1 MLVIVSIIVIV
12 AVFSLVDYFSSR
24 SWQRVTSETRNE
36 TVFEKRNKAYGAY
49 VIRKDYDRNLVLIM
63 LSLVFGTGILFAAY
77 NGFKKPVQ
85 ATKVI
90 TYPPRIEDTTVLIL
104 DEIEPP
110 KPKVPEKTEVKPET
124 NQEQFV
130 EMKVVDVKVND
141 SVLAQEKLNDQQIG
155 TITVRKIISNDFK
168 LVGETKNVQT
178 IVTPP
183 KREVHTSVEKEAFF
197 PGGYPALMSY
207 IQTNLVY
214 PTEGIEINAQGKC
227 YLRFIV
233 DFEGRIS
240 SVKVLRGIQG
250 CPECDREAIRV
261 LKGMPE
267 WEPGKVGGVSVSS
280 YFDLP
285 INFSLSY

>member
-12 AVFSLVDYFSSR
+12 ALFSLVDYFSSR

-90 TYPPRIEDTTVLIL
+90 IDPPRIEDTTVLIL

-110 KPKVPEKTEVKPET
+110 KPEVPVKPEVKPEK

-141 SVLAQEKLNDQQIG
+141 SVLTQEKLNDQQIG
-155 TITVRKIISNDFK
+155 TITVRKIIPNDFK

-178 IVTPP
+178 IVSTP
-183 KREVHTSVEKEAFF
+183 KREIHNTVEKEAFF

-207 IQTNLVY
+207 IQANLVY
-214 PTEGIEINAQGKC
+214 PSEGIEINAQGKC

-233 DFEGRIS
+233 DYEGRIS
-240 SVKVLRGIQG
+240 SVKVLRGIAG
-250 CPECDREAIRV
+250 CPECDKEAIRV

-267 WEPGKVGGVSVSS
+267 WEPGKVGGVNVSS

>member
-12 AVFSLVDYFSSR
+12 ALFSLVDYFSSR

-90 TYPPRIEDTTVLIL
+90 IDPPRIEDTTVLIL

-110 KPKVPEKTEVKPET
+110 KPEVPVKPEVKPET

-130 EMKVVDVKVND
+130 EMKVVDIKVND
-141 SVLAQEKLNDQQIG
+141 SVLTQEKLYDQQIG
-155 TITVRKIISNDFK
+155 TITVRKIIPNDFK

-178 IVTPP
+178 IVTTP
-183 KREVHTSVEKEAFF
+183 KREIHNTVEKEAFF

-207 IQTNLVY
+207 IQANLVY
-214 PTEGIEINAQGKC
+214 PSEGIEINAQGKC

-233 DFEGRIS
+233 DYEGRIS
-240 SVKVLRGIQG
+240 SVKVLRGIAG
-250 CPECDREAIRV
+250 CPECDKEAIRV

-267 WEPGKVGGVSVSS
+267 WEPGKVGGVNVSS

>member
-12 AVFSLVDYFSSR
+12 ALFSLVDYFSSR
-24 SWQRVTSETRNE
+24 SWQRVTSEIRNE

-49 VIRKDYDRNLVLIM
+49 VIRRDYDRNLVLIM

-77 NGFKKPVQ
+77 NGLKSSDK
-85 ATKVI
+85 ATKAI
-90 TYPPRIEDTTVLIL
+90 TYPERVEDTVVITFI
-104 DEIEPP
+104 EPEPP

-124 NQEQFV
+124 NQTEFL
-130 EMKVVDVKVND
+130 EMKVIDAKVND
-141 SVLAQEKLNDQQIG
+141 TVTVQDKLIDEQIG
-155 TITVRKIISNDFK
+155 TITVRKIIPNDFK

-178 IVTPP
+178 IVTNP
-183 KREVHTSVEKEAFF
+183 KREVYGTVEEEAFF

-207 IQTNLVY
+207 IQSNLVY
-214 PTEGIEINAQGKC
+214 PSEGIEINAQGKC

-267 WEPGKVGGVSVSS
+267 WEPGKVGGMSVSS

>member
-12 AVFSLVDYFSSR
+12 ALFSLVDYFSSR

-90 TYPPRIEDTTVLIL
+90 IDPPRIEDTTVLIL

-110 KPKVPEKTEVKPET
+110 KPEVPVKPEVKPET

-141 SVLAQEKLNDQQIG
+141 SVLTQEKLNDQQIG
-155 TITVRKIISNDFK
+155 TITVRKIIPNDFK

-178 IVTPP
+178 IVTTP
-183 KREVHTSVEKEAFF
+183 KREIHNTVEKEAFF

-207 IQTNLVY
+207 IQANLVY
-214 PTEGIEINAQGKC
+214 PSEGIEINAQGKC

-233 DFEGRIS
+233 DYEGRIS
-240 SVKVLRGIQG
+240 SVKVLRGIAG
-250 CPECDREAIRV
+250 CPECDKEAIRV

-267 WEPGKVGGVSVSS
+267 WEPGKVGGVNVSS

>member
-12 AVFSLVDYFSSR
+12 ALFSLVDYFSSR
-24 SWQRVTSETRNE
+24 SWQRVTSEIRNE

-49 VIRKDYDRNLVLIM
+49 VIRRDYDRNLVLIM
-63 LSLVFGTGILFAAY
+63 LSLVCGTGLLFAAY

-110 KPKVPEKTEVKPET
+110 KPEVPEKTEVKPET
-124 NQEQFV
+124 NQAQFV
-130 EMKVVDVKVND
+130 EMKVVDSRVND

-155 TITVRKIISNDFK
+155 TITVRKIIPNDFK

-178 IVTPP
+178 IVTNP
-183 KREVHTSVEKEAFF
+183 KREVYGNVEEEAFF

-207 IQTNLVY
+207 IQSNLVY
-214 PTEGIEINAQGKC
+214 PSEGIEINAQGKC

-240 SVKVLRGIQG
+240 SVKVLRGIAG
-250 CPECDREAIRV
+250 CPECDKEAIRV

-267 WEPGKVGGVSVSS
+267 WKPGKVGGMSVSS

>member
-77 NGFKKPVQ
+77 NGFKNPVQ

-90 TYPPRIEDTTVLIL
+90 IDPPIIEDTTVLIL

-110 KPKVPEKTEVKPET
+110 KPKVPQKTEVKPET
-124 NQEQFV
+124 NQQQFV

-155 TITVRKIISNDFK
+155 TITVRKIIPNDFK

>member
-104 DEIEPP
+104 DEIEPT

-155 TITVRKIISNDFK
+155 TITVRKIIPNDFK

-178 IVTPP
+178 IVIPP

-233 DFEGRIS
+233 DYEGRIS

>member
-12 AVFSLVDYFSSR
+12 ALFSLVDYFSSR

-63 LSLVFGTGILFAAY
+63 LSLVCGTGLLFAAY
-77 NGFKKPVQ
+77 NGFKSSDK
-85 ATKVI
+85 ATKSI
-90 TYPPRIEDTTVLIL
+90 TYPERVEDTVVITFI
-104 DEIEPP
+104 EPEPP
-110 KPKVPEKTEVKPET
+110 KPEVPVKPEVKPET

-141 SVLAQEKLNDQQIG
+141 SVLTQEKLNDQQIG
-155 TITVRKIISNDFK
+155 TITVRKIIPNDFK

-178 IVTPP
+178 IVATP
-183 KREVHTSVEKEAFF
+183 KREIHNTVEKEAFF

-207 IQTNLVY
+207 IQANLVY
-214 PTEGIEINAQGKC
+214 PSEGIEINAQGKC

-233 DFEGRIS
+233 DYEGKIS
-240 SVKVLRGIQG
+240 SVKVLRGIAG
-250 CPECDREAIRV
+250 CPECDKEAIRV

-267 WEPGKVGGVSVSS
+267 WEPGKVGGVNVSS

>member
-12 AVFSLVDYFSSR
+12 AFFSFVDYFSSR
-24 SWQRVTSETRNE
+24 SWQRVTSEIRNE

-49 VIRKDYDRNLVLIM
+49 VIRRDYDRNLVLIM
-63 LSLVFGTGILFAAY
+63 LSLVCGTGLLFAAY

-110 KPKVPEKTEVKPET
+110 KPKILEKNEVKPET
-124 NQEQFV
+124 KQEQFV
-130 EMKVVDVKVND
+130 EMKVVDTKVND
-141 SVLAQEKLNDQQIG
+141 SVLVQEKLKDQQIG
-155 TITVRKIISNDFK
+155 TITVRKIIPDDFK
-168 LVGETKNVQT
+168 LIGEEKKVST
-178 IVTPP
+178 IVTPL
-183 KREVHTSVEKEAFF
+183 KREVHSTVEKEAFF

-207 IQTNLVY
+207 IQANLIY

-240 SVKVLRGIQG
+240 SVKVLRGIAG
-250 CPECDREAIRV
+250 CPECDKEAIRV
-261 LKGMPE
+261 LKSMPE
-267 WEPGKVGGVSVSS
+267 WEPGKVGGVNVSS

>member
-1 MLVIVSIIVIV
+1 
-12 AVFSLVDYFSSR
+12 
-24 SWQRVTSETRNE
+24 
-36 TVFEKRNKAYGAY
+36 VFEKRNKAYGAY
-49 VIRKDYDRNLVLIM
+49 VIRRDYDRNLVLIM
-63 LSLVFGTGILFAAY
+63 LSLVCGTGLLFAAY
-77 NGFKKPVQ
+77 NGLKKPVQ

-110 KPKVPEKTEVKPET
+110 KPEVPEKTEVKPET
-124 NQEQFV
+124 NQAQFV
-130 EMKVVDVKVND
+130 EMKVVDSRVND

-155 TITVRKIISNDFK
+155 TITVRKIIPNDFK

-197 PGGYPALMSY
+197 PGGYPALMSF
-207 IQTNLVY
+207 IQANLVY

-261 LKGMPE
+261 LKSMPE

>member
-49 VIRKDYDRNLVLIM
+49 VIRNDYDRNLVLIM

-77 NGFKKPVQ
+77 NEFKNPVQ

-90 TYPPRIEDTTVLIL
+90 IDPPRIEDTTVLIL

-110 KPKVPEKTEVKPET
+110 KPKVPQKTEVKPET
-124 NQEQFV
+124 NQQQFV

-155 TITVRKIISNDFK
+155 TITVRKIIPNDFK

>member
-90 TYPPRIEDTTVLIL
+90 INPPRIEDTTVLIL

-124 NQEQFV
+124 NQQQFV

-155 TITVRKIISNDFK
+155 TITVRKIIPNDFK

-207 IQTNLVY
+207 IQANLVY

-233 DFEGRIS
+233 DYEGRIS
-240 SVKVLRGIQG
+240 SVKVLRGIPG

-261 LKGMPE
+261 LKSMPE

>member
-12 AVFSLVDYFSSR
+12 ALFSLADYFSSR
-24 SWQRVTSETRNE
+24 SWQRVTSEIRNE

-49 VIRKDYDRNLVLIM
+49 VIRKNYDRNLVLIM

-77 NGFKKPVQ
+77 NGLKSSDK
-85 ATKVI
+85 ATKAI
-90 TYPPRIEDTTVLIL
+90 TYPERVEDTVVITFI
-104 DEIEPP
+104 EPEPP

-124 NQEQFV
+124 NQTEFL
-130 EMKVVDVKVND
+130 EMKVIDAKVND
-141 SVLAQEKLNDQQIG
+141 TVTVQDKLIDEQIG
-155 TITVRKIISNDFK
+155 TITVRKIIPNDFK

-178 IVTPP
+178 IVTNP
-183 KREVHTSVEKEAFF
+183 KREVYGTVEEEAFF

-207 IQTNLVY
+207 IQSNLVY
-214 PTEGIEINAQGKC
+214 PSEGIEINAQGKC

-240 SVKVLRGIQG
+240 SVKVLRGIAG
-250 CPECDREAIRV
+250 CPECDKEAIRV

-267 WEPGKVGGVSVSS
+267 WKPGKVGGMSVSS

>member
-12 AVFSLVDYFSSR
+12 ALFSLVDYFSSR

-90 TYPPRIEDTTVLIL
+90 IDPPRIEDTTVLIL
-104 DEIEPP
+104 DEIEPL
-110 KPKVPEKTEVKPET
+110 KPEVPVKPEVKPET

-141 SVLAQEKLNDQQIG
+141 SVLTQEKLNDQQIG
-155 TITVRKIISNDFK
+155 TITVRKIIPNDFK

-178 IVTPP
+178 IVTTP
-183 KREVHTSVEKEAFF
+183 KREIHNTVEKEAFF

-207 IQTNLVY
+207 IQANLVY
-214 PTEGIEINAQGKC
+214 PSEGIEINAQGKC

-233 DFEGRIS
+233 DYEGKIS
-240 SVKVLRGIQG
+240 SVKVLRGIAG
-250 CPECDREAIRV
+250 CPECDKEAIRV

-267 WEPGKVGGVSVSS
+267 WEPGKVGGVNVSS

>member
-12 AVFSLVDYFSSR
+12 ALFSLVDYFSSR
-24 SWQRVTSETRNE
+24 SWQRVTSEIRNE

-49 VIRKDYDRNLVLIM
+49 VIRREYDRNLVLIM
-63 LSLVFGTGILFAAY
+63 LSLVCGTGLLFAAY

-110 KPKVPEKTEVKPET
+110 KPEVPEKTEVKPET
-124 NQEQFV
+124 NQAQFV
-130 EMKVVDVKVND
+130 EMKVVDSRVND

-155 TITVRKIISNDFK
+155 TITVRKIIPNDFK

-197 PGGYPALMSY
+197 PGGYPALMSF
-207 IQTNLVY
+207 IQANLVY

-261 LKGMPE
+261 LKSMPE

>member
-1 MLVIVSIIVIV
+1 
-12 AVFSLVDYFSSR
+12 
-24 SWQRVTSETRNE
+24 
-36 TVFEKRNKAYGAY
+36 
-49 VIRKDYDRNLVLIM
+49 M

-77 NGFKKPVQ
+77 NGLKSSDK
-85 ATKVI
+85 ATKAI
-90 TYPPRIEDTTVLIL
+90 TYPERVEDTVVITFI
-104 DEIEPP
+104 EPEPP

-124 NQEQFV
+124 NQTEFL
-130 EMKVVDVKVND
+130 EMKVIDAKVND
-141 SVLAQEKLNDQQIG
+141 TVTVQDKLIDEQIG
-155 TITVRKIISNDFK
+155 TITVRKIIPNDFK

-178 IVTPP
+178 IVTTP

-197 PGGYPALMSY
+197 PGGYPALMSF
-207 IQTNLVY
+207 IQANLVY

-261 LKGMPE
+261 LKSMPE

>member
-12 AVFSLVDYFSSR
+12 AVFSLVDYFSSK

-90 TYPPRIEDTTVLIL
+90 INPPRIEDTTVLIL

-124 NQEQFV
+124 NQQQFV

-155 TITVRKIISNDFK
+155 TITVRKIIPNDFK

-207 IQTNLVY
+207 IQANLVY

-240 SVKVLRGIQG
+240 SVKVLRGIPG

-261 LKGMPE
+261 LKSMPE

>member
-12 AVFSLVDYFSSR
+12 ALFSLVDYFSSR

-90 TYPPRIEDTTVLIL
+90 IDPPRIEDTTVLIL

-110 KPKVPEKTEVKPET
+110 KPEVPVKPEVKPET

-141 SVLAQEKLNDQQIG
+141 SVLTQEKLNDQQIG
-155 TITVRKIISNDFK
+155 TITVRKIIPNDFK

-178 IVTPP
+178 IVTTP
-183 KREVHTSVEKEAFF
+183 KREIHNTVEKEAFF

-207 IQTNLVY
+207 IQANLVY
-214 PTEGIEINAQGKC
+214 PSEGIEINAQGKC

-233 DFEGRIS
+233 DYEGKIS
-240 SVKVLRGIQG
+240 SVKVLRGIAG
-250 CPECDREAIRV
+250 CPECDKEAIRV

-267 WEPGKVGGVSVSS
+267 WEPGKVGGVNVSS

>member
-90 TYPPRIEDTTVLIL
+90 INPPRIEDTTVLIL

-124 NQEQFV
+124 NQQQFV

-155 TITVRKIISNDFK
+155 TITVRKIIPNDFK

-207 IQTNLVY
+207 IQANLVY

-240 SVKVLRGIQG
+240 SVKVLRGIPG

-261 LKGMPE
+261 LKSMPE

>member
-24 SWQRVTSETRNE
+24 SWQRVISETRNE

-85 ATKVI
+85 ATNVI

-110 KPKVPEKTEVKPET
+110 KPKVHEKTEVKPET
-124 NQEQFV
+124 NQQQFV

-155 TITVRKIISNDFK
+155 TITVRKIIPNDFK

-207 IQTNLVY
+207 IQANLVY
-214 PTEGIEINAQGKC
+214 PKEGIEINAQGKC

-233 DFEGRIS
+233 DYEGRIS

-261 LKGMPE
+261 LKSMPE
-267 WEPGKVGGVSVSS
+267 WEPGKVGGVNVSS